1 MEEETKGIFRKAVD
15 AVNPGWLS
23 FCGGIGLL
31 SFMIAVS
38 FRIMDFNPGPL
49 WELHYKTIIEEGRG
63 KNSCDTD
70 FKYDFEKIKSDLEKV
85 KKLAH
90 EKGR

>member
-1 MEEETKGIFRKAVD
+1 MEEETKGIFKKAVD

-31 SFMIAVS
+31 AFMFAVS

-49 WELHYKTIIEEGRG
+49 WEKHYDVIIEER
-63 KNSCDTD
+63 KNKNACDV
-70 FKYDFEKIKSDLEKV
+70 ELEERLKMV
-85 KKLAH
+85 EQLAH
-90 EKGR
+90 QKGE